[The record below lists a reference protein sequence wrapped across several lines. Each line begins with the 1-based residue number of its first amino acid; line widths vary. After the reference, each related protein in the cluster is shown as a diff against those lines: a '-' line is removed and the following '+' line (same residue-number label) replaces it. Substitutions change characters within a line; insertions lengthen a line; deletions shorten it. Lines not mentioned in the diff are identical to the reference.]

1 MSIGVL
7 FDLDGTLLDTLEDLK
22 NATNATLRS
31 FGCPERSLEEVRQFV
46 GNGAG
51 VLMKKALPGKST
63 DPDWQT
69 GPWMPFI
76 PITMRTAGK
85 KPAPIPVC
93 RRCWRN
99 CGSATRWLS
108 CPTSRTAL

>member
-22 NATNATLRS
+22 NATNATLSS

-51 VLMKKALPGKST
+51 VLMKKALPGKPT

-69 GPWMPFI
+69 ALDAFHTYYDAHCREKTGPYP
-76 PITMRTAGK
+76 GG
-85 KPAPIPVC
+85 

-99 CGSATRWLS
+99 CKSAIPWPS
-108 CPTSRTAL
+108 CPTSRTAP

>member
-51 VLMKKALPGKST
+51 VLMKKPCPERPRT
-63 DPDWQT
+63 RT
-69 GPWMPFI
+69 GRRLWMPFI
-76 PITMRTAGK
+76 PITMPTAGK
-85 KPAPIPVC
+85 RPVLIPAC
-93 RRCWRN
+93 RRCWWN
-99 CGSATRWLS
+99 CKSAIPWPS
-108 CPTSRTAL
+108 CPTSRTAP